1 MNNKEKIIR
10 EKRTLEATKKNLMGP
25 VGKLGVIAKYLGS
38 PIVAQGSGMFDQVFL
53 DDPYEEQNN
62 SEEMPT
68 FEDHETVY
76 ELGWIY
82 DGLGQGLH
90 LEIKYFNPENKL
102 TVYYK
107 GYEVYKEVSGELE
120 AYAPFEEWEDAI
132 NELYTRAKIN
142 QKNKKKE
149 NKQEKENTMEK
160 SKYNFLE
167 KLRMR
172 WGI

>member
-10 EKRTLEATKKNLMGP
+10 EKRTIEAVKKNFMGP
-25 VGKLGVIAKYLGS
+25 GGKLGLIAKYLGS
-38 PIVAQGSGMFDQVFL
+38 PIIVQGSGMFDQTFL

-68 FEDHETVY
+68 FGDHETVY
-76 ELGWIY
+76 EIGWIY
-82 DGLGQGLH
+82 DGLNQGLH
-90 LEIKYFNPENKL
+90 LEIKYSNPENKL

-107 GYEVYKEVSGELE
+107 GYEVYREVSGELE
-120 AYAPFEEWEDAI
+120 AYAPFEEWENAI
-132 NELYTRAKIN
+132 QELYKISKIR
-142 QKNKKKE
+142 QKDKKEKDYINKKEIVK
-149 NKQEKENTMEK
+149 KIKL
-160 SKYNFLE
+160 SFLE